1 MILNVLK
8 DIIKCD
14 MLQHFRD
21 SVKNCCFWMK
31 SLHFRGPSLG
41 VAGSTDFQQEAR
53 QSKNSA
59 LVTDMDTTSGIVIP
73 LENLR

>member
-1 MILNVLK
+1 
-8 DIIKCD
+8 
-14 MLQHFRD
+14 
-21 SVKNCCFWMK
+21 MK
-31 SLHFRGPSLG
+31 SVRLCGRGPGLAG
-41 VAGSTDFQQEAR
+41 AGSTDFQQEVR

>member
-1 MILNVLK
+1 MKN
-8 DIIKCD
+8 
-14 MLQHFRD
+14 FRLR
-21 SVKNCCFWMK
+21 SQ
-31 SLHFRGPSLG
+31 GI
-41 VAGSTDFQQEAR
+41 AGSTDFHHGTA

>member
-1 MILNVLK
+1 MKN
-8 DIIKCD
+8 
-14 MLQHFRD
+14 FR
-21 SVKNCCFWMK
+21 
-31 SLHFRGPSLG
+31 FRGTAG
-41 VAGSTDFQQEAR
+41 IGGSTDFHHVAQIGIG